1 MTPRALEAA
10 DEDRVQRFLGR
21 IPEGDRTFFKENLDE
36 TTVAAW
42 LSEGRAHR
50 AIVTD
55 DGGETR
61 AYAAV
66 IPGVGWS
73 SHVGELRLVVD
84 PGSRRAGLGRMMARW
99 GLVEAV
105 QMGLSKLLVE
115 LIADQE
121 AAIAMFHDL
130 GFEGEALLRDQVRD
144 RGGKLRDLILLAHD
158 VGENAASLAATG
170 LDRI

>member
-1 MTPRALEAA
+1 MKPRALQAA
-10 DEDRVQRFLGR
+10 DEGRIQGFLGR

-42 LSEGRAHR
+42 LTEGRAHR
-50 AIVTD
+50 AILTD
-55 DGGETR
+55 DDGEVR

-73 SHVGELRLVVD
+73 SHVGEFRLVVD
-84 PGSRRAGLGRMMARW
+84 PGSRRAGLGRLMARW

-105 QMGLSKLLVE
+105 RMGLSKLQVE

-121 AAIAMFHDL
+121 PAIAMFHDL
-130 GFEGEALLRDQVRD
+130 GFEGEALLKDHVRD
-144 RGGKLRDLILLAHD
+144 RGGELRDLILLAHD
-158 VGENAASLAATG
+158 VGDNAGSLAATG
-170 LDRI
+170 LDQV

>member
-1 MTPRALEAA
+1 MTPRALQAA
-10 DEDRVQRFLGR
+10 DGDRLQSFLGR
-21 IPEGDRTFFKENLDE
+21 IPEGDRTFFKEDLDE

-42 LSEGRAHR
+42 LSDSRAHR

-55 DGGETR
+55 DGAEIR

-73 SHVGELRLVVD
+73 RHVGEFRLVVD
-84 PGSRRAGLGRMMARW
+84 PGSRRSGLGRLMARW

-105 QMGLSKLLVE
+105 QMGLTKILVE

-144 RGGKLRDLILLAHD
+144 RGGELRDLILLAHD